1 MGGLAEEVP
10 LFFKGNALPLL
21 PIQGKQFLT
30 DSRKWVVHLGPLQRF
45 CVLSTSEA
53 RRVCS
58 AVVQAISPPQV
69 NLLKGSAAKAQKP
82 SSPTPIPCQQADPV
96 NSGQQ
101 EDHSWP
107 SENGVSDPMKAPRR

>member
-53 RRVCS
+53 RHVCS

-82 SSPTPIPCQQADPV
+82 S
-96 NSGQQ
+96 
-101 EDHSWP
+101 
-107 SENGVSDPMKAPRR
+107 